1 MSTIARGVRSSS
13 RTDDAQKTPQRYGRF
28 GALLLLSVDSAIFAI
43 SANLACRWHL
53 GFGLSGQKPTLLAA
67 LAIAA
72 LVWLFVFRA
81 VGLYRGSFAGT
92 AKDEIYTV
100 IVALAIG
107 LVPELLI
114 FTIISEV
121 SPSRLTLLAFAGIAL
136 IGDGTARA
144 VLRLAG
150 DSIRSNAE
158 RRIAIVG
165 TKERIAAV
173 VAALHPR
180 RRDAVLRI
188 VVKDFDA
195 TMRAAERPAFVPW
208 MRGALEWGASQII
221 VTEMVEPE
229 YMSALIAET
238 ESRRIMLAFAPPRI
252 RTHAYE
258 LTIERTGTL
267 SLIRPRSLPICT
279 PEGMLF
285 RRALDLLIAI
295 PTLVALAPLFIL
307 VAVAIRCDSPGPII
321 FRQIRIGRGGRPFE
335 MLKFRS
341 MPLDAEARTGPVWAN
356 LAQPRATRVGKFLR
370 RLSIDELP
378 QLLNVARGD
387 MSLIGPRPER
397 PHFVEE
403 FQKTLPRYD
412 DRHLISPGITGWAQ
426 LTLAR
431 ILTPAD
437 AGDKLACDIYYIE
450 NWSPLMDLS
459 ILVKTFVEV
468 LFHRVA

>member
-1 MSTIARGVRSSS
+1 MSTIAREVRTSARGEES
-13 RTDDAQKTPQRYGRF
+13 QQTPQRYGRF
-28 GALLLLSVDSAIFAI
+28 SALLLLCVDVAIFTLA
-43 SANLACRWHL
+43 ANLACRWHL
-53 GFGLSGQKPTLLAA
+53 GFGLSGQRPTLLVA

-72 LVWLFVFRA
+72 LIWVFVFRT

-100 IVALAIG
+100 VTALALG
-107 LVPELLI
+107 LLPELAI
-114 FTIISEV
+114 FTFIPDI
-121 SPSRLTLLAFAGIAL
+121 SPSRVTLLAFAAIAL
-136 IGDGTARA
+136 VGDASARA
-144 VLRLAG
+144 ILRLAG
-150 DSIRSNAE
+150 DRIRSRAA

-173 VAALHPR
+173 VASLQPR

-188 VVKDFDA
+188 VVKNFDE
-195 TMRAAERPAFVPW
+195 TMRVAERPAFVPW

-229 YMSALIAET
+229 YMSALLNET
-238 ESRRIMLAFAPPRI
+238 EPRRIMLAFAPPRI

-258 LTIERTGTL
+258 LTIERRGRL

-295 PTLVALAPLFIL
+295 PTLIALAPIFALVALAIKL
-307 VAVAIRCDSPGPII
+307 DSPGSVTYK
-321 FRQIRIGRGGRPFE
+321 QIRIGRSGRPFE

-341 MPLDAEARTGPVWAN
+341 MPVDAEATTGPVWAN
-356 LAQPRATRVGKFLR
+356 RAQPRATRVGKYLR

-378 QLLNVARGD
+378 QLLNVARGE

-397 PHFVEE
+397 PHFVDE
-403 FQKTLPRYD
+403 FRKTIPRYD

>member
-1 MSTIARGVRSSS
+1 MSTIAHEIRSSPS
-13 RTDDAQKTPQRYGRF
+13 TPDTPNQAQRYGRF
-28 GALLLLSVDSAIFAI
+28 SALLLLLVDSAIFTLA
-43 SANLACRWHL
+43 ANLACRWHL
-53 GFGLSGQKPTLLAA
+53 GFGLAGQRPTLLAA
-67 LAIAA
+67 LALAA
-72 LVWLFVFRA
+72 FVWLFVFRA

-100 IVALAIG
+100 ITALALG
-107 LVPELLI
+107 LVPELFI
-114 FTIISEV
+114 FTLIPEI
-121 SPSRLTLLAFAGIAL
+121 SPSRVTLLMFAGIAL
-136 IGDGTARA
+136 VGDASARA

-150 DSIRSNAE
+150 DKIRLGAE

-165 TKERIAAV
+165 TKDRIAAV

-180 RRDAVLRI
+180 RRDSVMRI
-188 VVKDFDA
+188 VVKDFDI

-229 YMSALIAET
+229 FMSALLHET
-238 ESRRIMLAFAPPRI
+238 EPRRIMLAFAPPRI

-279 PEGMLF
+279 PAGMLF
-285 RRALDLLIAI
+285 RRALDLLIAVPVLI
-295 PTLVALAPLFIL
+295 GLAPLFAV
-307 VAVAIRCDSPGPII
+307 VALAVKLDSPGPVIY
-321 FRQIRIGRGGRPFE
+321 RQIRIGRGGRPFE

-341 MPLDAEARTGPVWAN
+341 MPVDAEAKTGPMWAN
-356 LAQPRATRVGKFLR
+356 LSAPRATRVGKYLR

-378 QLLNVARGD
+378 QLLNVARGE

-397 PHFVEE
+397 PHFVDQ
-403 FQKTLPRYD
+403 FKQTIPRYD

-437 AGDKLACDIYYIE
+437 AGDKLACDIYYLE